1 MKFFRRKPSAIVL
14 SIPLVEH
21 LHTFLSD
28 TGLPNAHR
36 HLSPDKVP
44 MSPDVL
50 DHEEQASE
58 ERLKN
63 VQTLIPLL
71 AAHSLASSGAMVAE
85 HLESLSPEE
94 RERVMEFAVASQ
106 ASLSEVI
113 LRSTA
118 ASISQLLGLG
128 LLVLGTPTAVLKTEK
143 GKK

>member
-1 MKFFRRKPSAIVL
+1 
-14 SIPLVEH
+14 
-21 LHTFLSD
+21 
-28 TGLPNAHR
+28 
-36 HLSPDKVP
+36 